1 MALTWLHVSDFH
13 LSDKGPYDQDVILG
27 SLVSSVKRFREEE
40 GLVPDLI
47 FATGDIASQG
57 KSKEYERATDFF
69 DALLKE
75 AGLNR
80 DRLFVV
86 PGNHDVDRSDG
97 EFLVRSIS
105 SEVSADR
112 YFSPDKSFPHLSH
125 KFHAFSE
132 WYNEFFKN
140 IRSFPTN
147 TTCSPVEIVT
157 INNCRIA
164 LLPLNSAIFCIDNH
178 DHEKLFI
185 GRRCLDAAQ
194 QQLAAVDLTVA
205 LIHHPLDWLSPIEQ
219 SHIEAKLEESVDLL
233 LQGHYHQT
241 STKSIVAENGGYLK
255 LAAGAAYQT
264 RQWPNTAMYATF
276 ENSWVTIFP
285 IRYEDKPGEK
295 WTLDTSLYPSPSY
308 TRSFTLPG
316 RLVTVYN
323 KDTLLKMSAPKAFI
337 AYSWE
342 DENHKKMGCRSC
354 DSPSSQWC

>member
-13 LSDKGPYDQDVILG
+13 LSDKGPYDQEVILR
-27 SLVSSVKRFREEE
+27 SLVSSVKRFREE
-40 GLVPDLI
+40 GHVPDLI
-47 FATGDIASQG
+47 FATGDIASTG
-57 KSKEYERATDFF
+57 NVKEYDVATKFF
-69 DALLKE
+69 DDLLDA
-75 AGLNR
+75 AGLDR
-80 DRLFVV
+80 DRLIII
-86 PGNHDVDRSDG
+86 PGNHDVDRKKGKWSHRYLDNA
-97 EFLVRSIS
+97 E
-105 SEVSADR
+105 EADE
-112 YFSPDKSFPHLSH
+112 YFHPESTFPQLRDKFQ
-125 KFHAFSE
+125 AFSS
-132 WYNEFFKN
+132 WYNDYFKT
-140 IRSFPTN
+140 IRSFPVN

-233 LQGHYHQT
+233 LQGHFHQA

-255 LAAGAAYQT
+255 LAAGASYQT
-264 RQWPNTAMYATF
+264 RKWPNTAMYATF